1 MFKRKQILSVFV
13 VGLKRT
19 LGLFDVTVASVGIIL
34 GAGIYALIGLAAQ
47 SSGNATWLSFLITAI
62 IAIFTGLSYAELSSM
77 FKGDAG
83 EYDYLHAAFNK
94 PFAFVMAFFVTAVGG
109 QTLASTFISLFG
121 GSAIFLAG
129 ILVVVLF
136 MTMVGKTHED
146 LGKNVGVLVVL
157 VIIGAAL
164 FLASTGNIIGLQIDS
179 QISATVFWLIIIL
192 AVIYLVTKEKAETTA
207 PAPKTG

>member
-1 MFKRKQILSVFV
+1 MPVDILNPFASIGIDFYGFLLPWIFTFAIVYGLLMKTKICGEAVNKQISISL
-13 VGLKRT
+13 
-19 LGLFDVTVASVGIIL
+19 
-34 GAGIYALIGLAAQ
+34 
-47 SSGNATWLSFLITAI
+47 
-62 IAIFTGLSYAELSSM
+62 
-77 FKGDAG
+77 
-83 EYDYLHAAFNK
+83 
-94 PFAFVMAFFVTAVGG
+94 AFVMAFFVTAVGG